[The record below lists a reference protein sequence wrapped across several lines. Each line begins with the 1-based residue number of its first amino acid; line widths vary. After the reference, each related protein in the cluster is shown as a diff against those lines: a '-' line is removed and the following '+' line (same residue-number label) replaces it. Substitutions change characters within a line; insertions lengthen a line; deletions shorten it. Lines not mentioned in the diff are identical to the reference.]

1 MSLGDL
7 KIVLRRYQVI
17 ITAFKSLRQYKLSEE
32 ALV

>member
-7 KIVLRRYQVI
+7 KIVLRRYQEI
-17 ITAFKSLRQYKLSEE
+17 ITAFNWQYKLSEE